1 MKNIGNV
8 ITRIKKSKNSFIVLT
23 LNNLNISS
31 LNINLTL
38 ELNCVWYSWNFK
50 LK

>member
-8 ITRIKKSKNSFIVLT
+8 NTRIKKSKSSFIVLT

-38 ELNCVWYSWNFK
+38 ELNCVWNSWNFK